1 MEGFKMTTLTAPEQT
16 IIDFSFTPQSPI
28 IPETTDQPKSKQKYT
43 MTDAKRQADLNAIR
57 VFSVSPVNAAY
68 INAFRDTR
76 YPAWETDPK
85 QKASWLQYKSSVG
98 SFLEIVGKDA
108 VIVKATDF
116 ENFVAPYENQ
126 NTKNN
131 KTAHIKAFL
140 THIIVNN
147 VSNCNTRVSRE
158 VLIMILGM

>member
-1 MEGFKMTTLTAPEQT
+1 MTTLTKPIQEE
-16 IIDFSFTPQSPI
+16 INFSFTPQSPVI
-28 IPETTDQPKSKQKYT
+28 TQQKETTDQPKPKQKYT
-43 MTDAKRQADLNAIR
+43 MTDAKRQADLNAIK
-57 VFSVSPVNAAY
+57 VFAVSPINAAY
-68 INAFRDTR
+68 IVSFRDSK
-76 YPAWETDPK
+76 YPLYETDIK
-85 QKASWLQYKSSVG
+85 QKASYAQYKSSIG
-98 SFLEIVGKDA
+98 NFLEIVGKDA
-108 VIVKATDF
+108 VIVKSADF
-116 ENFVAPYENQ
+116 ESFVAPYENQ